1 MAITHFKHRRLRR
14 FFRKRDRR
22 GIPPQDAERLRQ
34 ILTLLDTMTRLQD
47 LRAFHISLA
56 PHELAGDRQGTWS
69 LRVRKNWRVTFR
81 IDEDGNVTNVDL
93 EDYH

>member
-14 FFRKRDRR
+14 FFQKRDRR
-22 GIPPQDAERLRQ
+22 GIPPQDTERLRQ

-47 LRAFHISLA
+47 LRAFRVSLV
-56 PHELAGDRQGTWS
+56 PHELTGDRRGTWS